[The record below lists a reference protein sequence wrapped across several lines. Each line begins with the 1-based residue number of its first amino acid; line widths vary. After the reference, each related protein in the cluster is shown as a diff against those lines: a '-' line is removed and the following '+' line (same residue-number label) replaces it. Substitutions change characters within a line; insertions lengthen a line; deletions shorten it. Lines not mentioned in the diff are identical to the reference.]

1 MNLKLPAVLAAAIVL
16 ISSCTSSRSTSPTRL
31 RGGAS
36 SRWPPSR
43 TPRTTGPALEQIE
56 TARRICGACGVRSEC
71 IEFALATN
79 QEAGIWGGTT
89 EEERRKLRKV
99 WLAKQRL
106 VAS

>member
-1 MNLKLPAVLAAAIVL
+1 MRIDRFPDVDVDALPANPSPPDLWQDRAACFGIDPDVFFP
-16 ISSCTSSRSTSPTRL
+16 IGSS
-31 RGGAS
+31 
-36 SRWPPSR
+36 
-43 TPRTTGPALEQIE
+43 GPALEQIE
-56 TARRICGACGVRSEC
+56 TARRICGACGVRGEC